1 VLPRI
6 ANQSASAS
14 ISATEVRSRRVPK
27 ALTTLD
33 ASLFEP
39 TGWFAIDSANSRVPG
54 VAVPSPEAGLA
65 LVGQGT
71 VASIVG
77 RLRPGVCVVDV
88 DLEGERGHAVAES
101 VTAWAHQ
108 RGVWSLVRPSGG
120 ADGRAHVFV
129 ATGGD
134 DTKALTGLVQDLRDQ
149 FHTSKRSIDLR
160 RAVRPLSAP
169 HRTSGHT
176 PLPYGSLTQALSEFR
191 AQMEASGPPVSAS
204 TDRSWVAAAALSPRP
219 RRRVSPPPAWDAYL
233 RTGALPPIGGT
244 DQSRSTVEAIATGH
258 LLRAGHSAD
267 SAWAAISAA
276 HPAAMTKA
284 RTNRRRWLRWVW
296 NRAVEDDNAHRPAP
310 RIHPDVAAAVSAA
323 RTRLQ
328 GLQWS
333 FPARHRP
340 ALLLVGHHVLDR
352 MARANSRR
360 VPVPE
365 RDLVLDTGITDRKTV
380 RAVLRALNGTL
391 GLLDTNAWDP
401 RIRASSS
408 FEFEI
413 PETVAET
420 VSRPGVRPIPP
431 PSSHTPLPR
440 GIWATVPRTC
450 HSLWRVLQTTR
461 EPLTC
466 AELAQLAGITNST
479 NVEATPSQVRSTRE
493 ALTVLARAGL
503 AHCTAEARWVA
514 RAALEADQAQRATTA
529 QATIA
534 AAIAVER
541 ADYRTGIVSPW
552 SVARA
557 AALKATH
564 AREQAWW
571 GGLETTERPRRRAA
585 WAGRYAALSVV
596 DQEGLKASLATRR
609 LRAGVDESARH
620 DRWLDALSMD
630 TYLERS
636 ARRQTWFAQLAP
648 PLQQANAAAW
658 SRHRARFGIARGS
671 QLGHSRRE
679 HADLLPTGRA
689 LRDQVFNKAQTPTA
703 GLVDQLSVTLEM

>member
-1 VLPRI
+1 VLPRV

-14 ISATEVRSRRVPK
+14 ISVTEVHSRRVPK
-27 ALTTLD
+27 ALTALD
-33 ASLFEP
+33 AALFEP
-39 TGWFAIDSANSRVPG
+39 SGWFAIDSANSRVPG
-54 VAVPSPEAGLA
+54 VAVPSLEAGLA
-65 LVGQGT
+65 LVGQGP

-134 DTKALTGLVQDLRDQ
+134 DTKALTGLIEDLRAQ
-149 FHTSKRSIDLR
+149 FHASKRSIDLR

-176 PLPYGSLTQALSEFR
+176 PLPYGSLTQALSELR

-204 TDRSWVAAAALSPRP
+204 TDHSWVAAAALSPRP
-219 RRRVSPPPAWDAYL
+219 RRRVSLPPAWDAYL
-233 RTGALPPIGGT
+233 RTGALPPVGGT
-244 DQSRSTVEAIATGH
+244 DHSRSTVEAIATGH
-258 LLRAGHSAD
+258 LLRAGYSAD
-267 SAWAAISAA
+267 SAWAAVSAA

-284 RTNRRRWLRWVW
+284 RASHRRWLRWVW

-310 RIHPDVAAAVSAA
+310 RIHPDVAGAVGAA

-333 FPARHRP
+333 FPVRHRP

-352 MARANSRR
+352 MVRANSRR

-365 RDLVLDTGITDRKTV
+365 RDLVLDTGITDRKTI

-413 PETVAET
+413 PETDAET
-420 VSRPGVRPIPP
+420 ASRPGVRLIPP
-431 PSSHTPLPR
+431 PSSHTPLPP
-440 GIWATVPRTC
+440 GIWATLPRTC
-450 HSLWRVLQTTR
+450 HSLWRVLQTTC
-461 EPLTC
+461 EALTLG
-466 AELAQLAGITNST
+466 ELVQLAGITSSLKA
-479 NVEATPSQVRSTRE
+479 EATRSQVRSTRE
-493 ALTVLARAGL
+493 ALIVLARAGL
-503 AHCTAEARWVA
+503 AHCTADSRWVA
-514 RAALEADQAQRATTA
+514 RAALEADQVQRATTT

-534 AAIAVER
+534 AAVAIER
-541 ADYRTGIVSPW
+541 ADYRALSVSVSPW

-564 AREQAWW
+564 GREQAWW
-571 GGLETTERPRRRAA
+571 GGLETTERARRRAA
-585 WAGRYAALSVV
+585 WVGRYAALSVV
-596 DQEGLKASLATRR
+596 DQEELKASLVTRR
-609 LRAGVDESARH
+609 LRAGVDEPMRH

-658 SRHRARFGIARGS
+658 SRHRARFGIARGT
-671 QLGHSRRE
+671 QLAQSRRE
-679 HADLLPTGRA
+679 HADVLPTGRA
-689 LRDQVFNKAQTPTA
+689 ARDQAFIDAQTTFPA
-703 GLVDQLSVTLEM
+703 LEQVG